1 VSERPFGAIYAS
13 AYDALYA
20 DKDYEAECDVLEGV
34 FGAQPACGAVRSVLD
49 LGCGTGAHAIRL
61 SQRGY
66 AVTGVDVS
74 TAMLD
79 HARANAEATTYP
91 AKSVAPSFQQGDIRS
106 LDLGRTFDAV
116 VMMFAVLGYQLTN
129 EDVLAA
135 LGCVRRHLAPGGV
148 LIFDVWYGPA
158 VARIG
163 PTQRLKVLDVDSRR
177 IIRVADAEVDERHGV
192 CRVSYRL
199 WELADDR
206 LVAEAAESHA
216 MRFFYP
222 MELELLLGQ
231 AGFELRRLAAFPD
244 IGSDANADTWNALVV
259 SA

>member
-1 VSERPFGAIYAS
+1 VSERPFGAVYAS

-20 DKDYEAECDVLEGV
+20 DKDYEAECDVLEEA
-34 FGAQPACGAVRSVLD
+34 FSAYAACDVRSVLD
-49 LGCGTGAHAIRL
+49 LGCGTGAHAVRL

-66 AVTGVDVS
+66 EVAGVDVS
-74 TAMLD
+74 PAMLD
-79 HARANAEATTYP
+79 RAREKAEAATYP
-91 AKSVAPSFQQGDIRS
+91 AKSAAPTFRLGDIRS

-129 EDVLAA
+129 EDVLAT
-135 LGCVRRHLAPGGV
+135 LGCARRHLGSGGV
-148 LIFDVWYGPA
+148 LVFDVWYGPA

-163 PTQRLKVLDVDSRR
+163 PTQRLKVLDADARR
-177 IIRVADAEVDERHGV
+177 IIRVADADVDERHGV

-222 MELELLLGQ
+222 MELELLLAQ

-244 IGSDANADTWNALVV
+244 IATDANADSWNALVV

>member
-1 VSERPFGAIYAS
+1 MSERPFGAAYAS

-20 DKDYEAECDVLEGV
+20 DKDYEAECDVLEEV
-34 FGAQPACGAVRSVLD
+34 FCAHAASDVRSVLD
-49 LGCGTGAHAIRL
+49 LGCGTGAHAVRL

-66 AVTGVDVS
+66 EVTGVDVS
-74 TAMLD
+74 PAMLN
-79 HARANAEATTYP
+79 HAREKAEAATYP
-91 AKSVAPSFQQGDIRS
+91 AKSVRPSFRLGDIRS

-129 EDVLAA
+129 EDVLAT
-135 LGCVRRHLAPGGV
+135 LGCARRHLSPGGV
-148 LIFDVWYGPA
+148 LVFDVWYGPA

-163 PTQRLKVLDVDSRR
+163 PTQRVKVFDTDGHRV
-177 IIRVADAEVDERHGV
+177 IRVADADMDERHGV

-206 LVAEAAESHA
+206 VVGEAAENHVV
-216 MRFFYP
+216 RFFYP
-222 MELELLLGQ
+222 MELGLLLEQ
-231 AGFELRRLAAFPD
+231 TGFELRRLSAFPD
-244 IGSDANADTWNALVV
+244 VASDANADTWNALVV